1 MKSLDDNHILSRI
14 LEAKRIQLNDLKMRV
29 PGAIV
34 RKMATMSESVPS
46 FKNAIELT
54 GRTCII
60 AEIKKASPS
69 KGVLIDALHVDEL
82 AVKYRDAGASAISVV
97 TEGDFFSGDL
107 AWVQTV
113 AKASG
118 LPVLRKDFVVEDYQ
132 VWETRAAGAS
142 AILLIAAILK
152 PEALQSL
159 LKFAEQVGLD
169 VLVEV
174 HDEKELEEA
183 LWAGAS
189 IVGVNN
195 RDLRTFE
202 VDLDTSVRLGA
213 LIPEDKLFVAE
224 SGIHKKDDIEKLER
238 AGANAFLIGE
248 HLLTAS
254 DPGCALE
261 DLL

>member
-1 MKSLDDNHILSRI
+1 MAR
-14 LEAKRIQLNDLKMRV
+14 
-29 PGAIV
+29 PG
-34 RKMATMSESVPS
+34 MA
-46 FKNAIELT
+46 LT
-54 GRTCII
+54 G
-60 AEIKKASPS
+60 
-69 KGVLIDALHVDEL
+69 
-82 AVKYRDAGASAISVV
+82 
-97 TEGDFFSGDL
+97 
-107 AWVQTV
+107 
-113 AKASG
+113 ASG

>member
-1 MKSLDDNHILSRI
+1 MKPLKNTHILSRI
-14 LEAKRIQLNDLKMRV
+14 LEAKRLKLNDLKIRV

-34 RKMATMSESVPS
+34 RKMATMSEPVPS
-46 FKNAIELT
+46 FRDALKLLS
-54 GRTCII
+54 RTCII

-69 KGVLIDALHVDEL
+69 KGVLIESLHVDEL

-97 TEGDFFSGDL
+97 TEGDFFNGDL
-107 AWVQTV
+107 AWVRIA

-132 VWETRAAGAS
+132 VWETKAAGAS
-142 AILLIAAILK
+142 AILLIAAVLK

-159 LKFAEQVGLD
+159 LKIAEKVGLD

-213 LIPEDKLFVAE
+213 LIPQDKLFVVE
-224 SGIHKKDDIEKLER
+224 SGIHEKDDIERLKR

-248 HLLTAS
+248 HLLTAA
-254 DPGCALE
+254 DPVCALE
-261 DLL
+261 DLI

>member
-1 MKSLDDNHILSRI
+1 MQNY
-14 LEAKRIQLNDLKMRV
+14 V
-29 PGAIV
+29 
-34 RKMATMSESVPS
+34 
-46 FKNAIELT
+46 
-54 GRTCII
+54 
-60 AEIKKASPS
+60 
-69 KGVLIDALHVDEL
+69 
-82 AVKYRDAGASAISVV
+82 
-97 TEGDFFSGDL
+97 
-107 AWVQTV
+107 
-113 AKASG
+113 
-118 LPVLRKDFVVEDYQ
+118 
-132 VWETRAAGAS
+132 
-142 AILLIAAILK
+142 
-152 PEALQSL
+152 
-159 LKFAEQVGLD
+159 
-169 VLVEV
+169 VEV

-202 VDLDTSVRLGA
+202 VDLDTLVRLGA